1 MFPED
6 DEIFDFDNV
15 GLLLMVYFFYMAE
28 YFDFD
33 KSLLGVFGIT
43 FDDLESNLFFVLV
56 IEDFEDLSVG
66 SFSDER

>member
-1 MFPED
+1 VFPED
-6 DEIFDFDNV
+6 DEIFDSDNV

>member
-6 DEIFDFDNV
+6 DEIFDSDNV

-33 KSLLGVFGIT
+33 KSLFGVFGIT

-56 IEDFEDLSVG
+56 IKDFEDLSVG
-66 SFSDER
+66 TFSDEG